1 MITCYIVDDEA
12 HAIQVLTRYI
22 QQTPGLLLLGS
33 EENPLLA
40 LEAITGGRQQPDI
53 VFADVEMPQLS
64 GVKLAELLAPHAR
77 IVFTTAYSGFA
88 LDAFDRNAVDYL
100 LKPILYERF
109 LVTVTRIRERR
120 HTLSPC
126 AAKQAAE
133 AYCYV
138 KGTGKGKMIRVA
150 FNQILYIESMQNYLR
165 LHLQDETVIT
175 YLTLQEFGEH
185 LPASGFARVHKS
197 FIVPYAKVLA
207 VEGNQVLL
215 ENNTLIPLGPAY
227 RESFLQNVNARLIKS
242 KRLP

>member
-33 EENPLLA
+33 AENPLLA
-40 LEAITGGRQQPDI
+40 LDAITRGLHKPDI

-64 GVKLAELLAPHAR
+64 GVKLAELLAPHTR
-77 IVFTTAYSGFA
+77 VVFTTAYSGFA
-88 LDAFDRNAVDYL
+88 LEAFDRNAVDYL

-109 LVTVTRIRERR
+109 LMTVTRIRERR
-120 HTLSPC
+120 DTRTSC
-126 AAKQAAE
+126 DGTEE

-138 KGTGKGKMIRVA
+138 KGDSKGRMVRVVFSHIR
-150 FNQILYIESMQNYLR
+150 YIESMQNYLL
-165 LHLQDETVIT
+165 LHLQEKTIIT
-175 YLTLQEFGEH
+175 YLTLQELGER
-185 LPASGFARVHKS
+185 LPASMFSRVHKS
-197 FIVPYAKVLA
+197 YIVPYAKVLA
-207 VEGNQVLL
+207 VEGNQVIL
-215 ENNTLIPLGPAY
+215 ENKAVIPLGPAY

>member
-40 LEAITGGRQQPDI
+40 LDAITRGLHQPDI

-64 GVKLAELLAPHAR
+64 GVKLAELLAPHTR
-77 IVFTTAYSGFA
+77 VVFTTAFSGFA

-109 LVTVTRIRERR
+109 LVSVTRIRERR
-120 HTLSPC
+120 NAYFSFTG
-126 AAKQAAE
+126 KEE

-138 KGTGKGKMIRVA
+138 KGESRGKLVRVVLRHI
-150 FNQILYIESMQNYLR
+150 QYIQAMQNYLI
-165 LHLQDETVIT
+165 LHLRDKKLIT
-175 YLTLQEFGEH
+175 YLTLQELEER
-185 LPASGFARVHKS
+185 LPASGFTRVHKS
-197 FIVPYAKVLA
+197 YIVPYAKVHT
-207 VEGNQVLL
+207 VEGNQIIL
-215 ENNTLIPLGPAY
+215 ENKAVVPLGPAY
-227 RESFLQNVNARLIKS
+227 RDPFLQNINARLIKS